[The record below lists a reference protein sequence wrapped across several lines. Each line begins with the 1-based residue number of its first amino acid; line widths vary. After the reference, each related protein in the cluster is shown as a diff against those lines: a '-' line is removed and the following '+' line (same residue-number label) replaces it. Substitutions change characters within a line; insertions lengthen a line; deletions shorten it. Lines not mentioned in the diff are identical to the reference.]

1 MMKRLFVLL
10 LFVLVAN
17 AASAQYT
24 AVRVNTLGLATGTVN
39 AGVDVAVS
47 EKWSVEASA
56 YWNPIST
63 ESLRTK
69 VLGAVV
75 GVRRCA
81 LGRRTVSRREPEQTL
96 QRLDCRHRCQR
107 GLFVDA
113 A

>member
-1 MMKRLFVLL
+1 MKRLFVLL

-56 YWNPIST
+56 Y
-63 ESLRTK
+63 
-69 VLGAVV
+69 
-75 GVRRCA
+75 
-81 LGRRTVSRREPEQTL
+81 
-96 QRLDCRHRCQR
+96 
-107 GLFVDA
+107 
-113 A
+113 

>member
-75 GVRRCA
+75 GVRRW
-81 LGRRTVSRREPEQTL
+81 RFEPHVGFFGACTPPS
-96 QRLDCRHRCQR
+96 HSIASGTGTNATTA
-107 GLFVDA
+107 GLSA
-113 A
+113 

>member
-1 MMKRLFVLL
+1 MKRLFELQ
-10 LFVLVAN
+10 LFVLVAT
-17 AASAQYT
+17 AASTQYT
-24 AVRVNTLGLATGTVN
+24 AVRVKALGLAKETVN

-75 GVRRCA
+75 GVRRWCF
-81 LGRRTVSRREPEQTL
+81 EPHVGFFWGVHSAIAHNSVGN
-96 QRLDCRHRCQR
+96 RNKS
-107 GLFVDA
+107 
-113 A
+113 